1 MKCFKYF
8 IALIIVISVS
18 AVESFSQV
26 PQETPAPAGPSLKTI
41 KIKVTGIT
49 CKGDCKDIQES
60 IGKLNGV
67 TATQQIGKPAATSMF
82 EISFNPAL
90 VTEKQIRQSVEDTPG
105 CDDPEKR
112 PYKVKKGDN

>member
-1 MKCFKYF
+1 MKFLKYIVASF
-8 IALIIVISVS
+8 IMISATS
-18 AVESFSQV
+18 IGANAQTSKEPTQPASQTL
-26 PQETPAPAGPSLKTI
+26 QTI

-60 IGKLNGV
+60 IGQLNGI
-67 TATQQIGKPAATSMF
+67 TATKQIGKPSATSVF
-82 EISFNPAL
+82 EITFNPSL
-90 VTEKQIRQSVEDTPG
+90 VTEKQIQKSVEDTPG

>member
-1 MKCFKYF
+1 MKLFKYIVASF
-8 IALIIVISVS
+8 ILVCATTISAS
-18 AVESFSQV
+18 AQTTTPTSQNL
-26 PQETPAPAGPSLKTI
+26 QTI

-60 IGKLNGV
+60 IGQLNGIS
-67 TATQQIGKPAATSMF
+67 ATKQIGKPSATSVF
-82 EISFNPAL
+82 EITFNPAL
-90 VTEKQIRQSVEDTPG
+90 VTEKQIQKSVEDTPG

>member
-1 MKCFKYF
+1 MKYFKYLVALF
-8 IALIIVISVS
+8 ILTVVTATTTN
-18 AVESFSQV
+18 AQTTK
-26 PQETPAPAGPSLKTI
+26 ETPQDSQTLQTI

-60 IGKLNGV
+60 ISKLNGV
-67 TATQQIGKPAATSMF
+67 TATQQVGKPAATSLF
-82 EISFNPAL
+82 EITFNPAL
-90 VTEKQIRQSVEDTPG
+90 VTEKQIQRSVEDTPG